1 MSDQKTHWKRLENP
15 NYIGV
20 YAFNPGEK
28 KIVTIKAIKRE
39 MVHDEK
45 GGEQEKSI
53 AYFFE
58 DIKPMVLNKTNQK
71 TIEKMYKTPYI
82 EEWAG
87 KKIQLYIK
95 KEKAF
100 GEFTDVLRI
109 SPVPPKSAEQTAP
122 PVLVP
127 CADCKANIVS
137 VNGVP
142 VETIVSGTQKSYGRP
157 LCMACANAA
166 KQKAAE
172 QEVQEAKPD
181 DIE

>member
-20 YAFNPGEK
+20 YAFDPGEK

-53 AYFFE
+53 AYFVE
-58 DIKPMVLNKTNQK
+58 NIKPMVLNKINQK

-87 KKIQLYIK
+87 KQIQLFVK
-95 KEKAF
+95 KEKTF
-100 GEFTDVLRI
+100 GELADVLRI
-109 SPVPPKSAEQTAP
+109 SPYPPKQTQTAP

-127 CADCKANIVS
+127 CADCKTNIVS

-172 QEVQEAKPD
+172 QEIQAEKPD